1 VQGLVDPEAART
13 AAHGSTVAL
22 AKVGTKSVAFIADE
36 DARAIDAFDL
46 ETQKELAATP
56 VDGAPSQI
64 MVAPD
69 GRIFALLRDRSR
81 LQVLEAEKTDGS
93 LIARCS
99 VETAAEPV
107 GLASTPDDKTIVV
120 SSAWGR
126 ALTAYESERL
136 ARLYEVS
143 LPREPRA
150 VVVSDDGATA
160 FVSHAVGSV
169 ISAVDLSKPAHPTK
183 AIDVA
188 GTDGRFGSVLRLRKK
203 QLSQLKDKSQ
213 IEQFERMFASQRHM
227 GCQGFALAK
236 SVAPGGRIL
245 APQVFVDSGRLET
258 RPEGYGNGQ
267 IATEEPGIAVIDEGS
282 AEAVATSLQ
291 SQRGLD
297 WRGDKSARDHREA
310 CLLPRA
316 AATDP
321 RTRTLLVACFGI
333 DNVIGYDAASANPEP
348 SERRRWTVGTGPS
361 GIAVDPELP
370 RAVVWS
376 QFDRSVSVLALGGSD
391 LMDDKAQPPGRVVR
405 VALSPGV
412 NGLPADVSLGRVVF
426 HTGGDTRISKDGR
439 ACASCHPDG
448 RDDAITWATPEG
460 PRRSIMLA
468 GRVTKAK
475 SFSWNGTTKTLRD
488 HLGNTF
494 DRLEGTGLRG
504 VELEGLVAYLSAIRA
519 PVPEQDARPSDPK
532 VLRGAQVFAS
542 SETACASCHNG
553 PTFSDGQ
560 VHDVKSKAAG
570 DRGDS
575 FRTPSLHFIGGT
587 GPYFH
592 DGRYKSLHD
601 LLRDVDGKM
610 GHTKQLSDKDLDALE
625 AYLRTL

>member
-1 VQGLVDPEAART
+1 
-13 AAHGSTVAL
+13 
-22 AKVGTKSVAFIADE
+22 
-36 DARAIDAFDL
+36 
-46 ETQKELAATP
+46 
-56 VDGAPSQI
+56 
-64 MVAPD
+64 M
-69 GRIFALLRDRSR
+69 
-81 LQVLEAEKTDGS
+81 DGS
-93 LIARCS
+93 LAARCAID
-99 VETAAEPV
+99 TAAEPV
-107 GLASTPDDKTIVV
+107 GLASTPDDKTILI

-126 ALTAYESERL
+126 ALSAFESEHL
-136 ARLYEVS
+136 TRLYEVP

-160 FVSHAVGSV
+160 FVSHAVGSL
-169 ISAVDLSKPAHPTK
+169 ISAVDLSKPAHPTR

-188 GTDGRFGSVLRLRKK
+188 GTDLRFASIRRAQKK
-203 QLSQLKDKSQ
+203 QLEQLRGRAGL
-213 IEQFERMFASQRHM
+213 EQFEKLLAGQKHM

-236 SVAPGGRIL
+236 SIAPGGRIL
-245 APQVFVDSGRLET
+245 APQVFVDAGTPET
-258 RPEGYGNGQ
+258 RPEGYGNAQ
-267 IATEEPGIAVIDEGS
+267 RATEEPGVAVIDEGNS
-282 AEAVATSLQ
+282 EAMAASLQ

-297 WRGDKSARDHREA
+297 WRGDRSPRDHREA

-321 RTRTLLVACFGI
+321 RTRTLLVSCFGI
-333 DNVIGYDAASANPEP
+333 DSVIAYDAASANPEA
-348 SERRRWTVGTGPS
+348 SERRRWTVGSGPS

-370 RAVVWS
+370 RAVVGT

-391 LMDDKAQPPGRVVR
+391 LTDEKTQPPGRVVK
-405 VALSPGV
+405 VALSPAA
-412 NGLPADVSLGRVVF
+412 NKLSAELSLGRIVF

-468 GRVTKAK
+468 GRVSKAK

-494 DRLEGTGLRG
+494 DRLEGSGLRG
-504 VELEGLVAYLSAIRA
+504 MELDALVAYVSTLRP
-519 PVPEQDARPSDPK
+519 PVPEDSAPSSDPK
-532 VLRGAQVFAS
+532 VLRGAQIFAS
-542 SETACASCHNG
+542 KEAGCAGCHNG
-553 PTFSDGQ
+553 PTFSDGE
-560 VHDVKSKAAG
+560 VHDVQSKAKG
-570 DRGDS
+570 DRGDA
-575 FRTPSLHFIGGT
+575 FRTPPLHFVGGT

-592 DGRYKSLHD
+592 DGRYKTLRD

-610 GHTKQLSDKDLDALE
+610 GHTKHLSESDLNALE